1 MTRTPAQRIGP
12 WVGAIAVGVLSFLM
26 YSLSNRNYDAGRG
39 DLFYL
44 ADAFLHGRTDIAR
57 ELGPWDV
64 ILVNGRV
71 YVPFPPFPA
80 IALMPLVAL
89 TGPIVADQWESG
101 INALLAAACVALAWR
116 LMPAMGVFRRQD
128 KLRLFLLFAFS
139 TPLWWVTTRGGVWH
153 TGHLVATA
161 LLLLTLHE
169 TWGRQRA
176 WLIGLLLG
184 AAFLTRP
191 PIAFVAPVY
200 AVWWAWPALTE
211 RGRPIAERIRALPWR
226 RWLGL
231 GVGFLPSVLFFVGYN
246 IARFGSP
253 TESGYALAQLPDWL
267 AALRAQGLFSLVH
280 VPMNLD
286 YLFVHLPMPIATF
299 PFFKPD
305 GLGMSIFLTSPGL
318 LPFVLAPWRK
328 DRRTWLLLG
337 AAIAALIPTL
347 LYYGGGWL
355 QYGYRYFLDSIPFVW
370 ALCVLAAA
378 DRGRVGRVWWTFI
391 VVGVLV
397 NAVGVYWAY
406 NL

>member
-1 MTRTPAQRIGP
+1 
-12 WVGAIAVGVLSFLM
+12 VL
-26 YSLSNRNYDAGRG
+26 
-39 DLFYL
+39 
-44 ADAFLHGRTDIAR
+44 
-57 ELGPWDV
+57 
-64 ILVNGRV
+64 
-71 YVPFPPFPA
+71 
-80 IALMPLVAL
+80 
-89 TGPIVADQWESG
+89 
-101 INALLAAACVALAWR
+101 
-116 LMPAMGVFRRQD
+116 RRQD
-128 KLRLFLLFAFS
+128 KLRLFLLLCFS

-161 LLLLTLHE
+161 LLLLALHE

-176 WLIGLLLG
+176 WAIGLLLG

-191 PIAFVAPVY
+191 PIAFVAPVF

-211 RGRPIAERIRALPWR
+211 RGTSLGDRLRGLPWR
-226 RWLGL
+226 PWVGLGL
-231 GVGFLPSVLFFVGYN
+231 GFAPALLIFFGYN
-246 IARFGSP
+246 AARFGSP
-253 TESGYALAQLPDWL
+253 TESGYALAELPDWL

-286 YLFVHLPMPIATF
+286 YLLVHLPMPMATF

-318 LPFVLAPWRK
+318 VPFVLAPWRK

-370 ALCVLAAA
+370 ALCATAAA
-378 DRGRVGRVWWTFI
+378 HRGRVGRIWWALIIF
-391 VVGVLV
+391 GVFV
-397 NAVGVYWAY
+397 NAAGVYWAY